1 MCLQRRSAMTG
12 GHFRRRAV
20 LMDSSL
26 ITFRHMMDQADSK
39 MEHDIDTMHLNKF
52 R

>member
-1 MCLQRRSAMTG
+1 MTG